1 MRSLVFSMSLFLCFA
16 NAFVLR
22 AGELSRPRVA
32 TTATTSKPVANA
44 RFTSARNR
52 REQQPSLRLVDWV
65 APAAF
70 PWPEDNLELGKV
82 EGKDEEPKKNYGP
95 PADEP
100 RKTLFQWSYGTS
112 FSGAPDLDEPIVTD
126 RPDFT
131 EASSTVGRGVLQ
143 IESGYTYVR
152 NKDPDDNS
160 TTHSV
165 GEALF
170 RFGVFADWLE
180 LRLQALPLI
189 QRDST
194 GPGPA
199 TTTSGLADL
208 YLGAKIV
215 MTPQEGLWPEMAITP
230 QMFVPSGHPAF
241 TANEV
246 LPGVNWL
253 YGWDVNDF
261 LAIGAST
268 QFNHRIDGGTGH
280 KYTQW
285 AQSITLNYTLS
296 EQVGAYTEWFVLCPS
311 GADTERVQHYMDGG
325 LTYKLTP
332 DVQFDVR
339 AGYGLSG
346 AADDLF
352 AGTGLSI
359 RFK

>member
-1 MRSLVFSMSLFLCFA
+1 MRASLATITVYLLSSLTLLAAEPRRLSESLLLVRSL
-16 NAFVLR
+16 NI
-22 AGELSRPRVA
+22 GEGLWPDESSHGEYQLVPPKTVYG
-32 TTATTSKPVANA
+32 
-44 RFTSARNR
+44 
-52 REQQPSLRLVDWV
+52 PS
-65 APAAF
+65 
-70 PWPEDNLELGKV
+70 
-82 EGKDEEPKKNYGP
+82 DEEP
-95 PADEP
+95 
-100 RKTLFQWSYGTS
+100 RRTLFQWSYGTS
-112 FSGAPDLDEPIVTD
+112 FGGAPDLDEPIVTD

-131 EASSTVGRGVLQ
+131 EASSTVGKGVLQ

-160 TTHSV
+160 TLHSA
-165 GEALF
+165 GEVLF
-170 RFGVFADWLE
+170 RYGVLANWLE
-180 LRLQALPLI
+180 FRLQALPLF
-189 QRDST
+189 QTAST
-194 GPGPA
+194 GAGPTA
-199 TTTSGLADL
+199 TDGGLADL
-208 YLGAKIV
+208 YLGAKIGV
-215 MTPQEGLWPEMAITP
+215 TPQEGFWPEMAITP
-230 QMFVPSGHPAF
+230 QMTVPSGQRAF
-241 TANEV
+241 TNNDV

-280 KYTQW
+280 KYTEW
-285 AQSITLNYTLS
+285 AQSITLNYTFT
-296 EQVGAYTEWFVLCPS
+296 EQIGGYTEWFVLCPS

-339 AGYGLSG
+339 AGYGLTG